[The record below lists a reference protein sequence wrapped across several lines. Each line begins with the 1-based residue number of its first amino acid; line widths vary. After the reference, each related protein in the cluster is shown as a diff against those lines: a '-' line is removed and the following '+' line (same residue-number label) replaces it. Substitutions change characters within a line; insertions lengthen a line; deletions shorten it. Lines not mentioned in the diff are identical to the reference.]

1 MKHLGESS
9 VFRKL
14 TRNQQLWKS
23 FLMEIKKK
31 KKNIHDILGI

>member
-31 KKNIHDILGI
+31 KNIHDILGI